1 MRPRWTLMMGA
12 LLALASCVS
21 NAPAGSSAANTES
34 EGVSHYYYSGGEK
47 VPLRVETGQVGV
59 LLKADYDPAEFRSR
73 MESLA
78 TETAIEEY
86 PGGFLV
92 LTGIE
97 PTTSDSA
104 AVARQVVQSEAVA
117 RSGLVVRLEGVSDPM
132 ILSKDFIAVFKPG
145 VSRAQIESF
154 NASQGVEI
162 VWADP
167 AENRFLLAIG
177 SGSELEALATANR
190 YNASELVEQAHPNF
204 TRVVREREGQDRQR
218 R

>member
-1 MRPRWTLMMGA
+1 MRPLLTLMMVA

-21 NAPAGSSAANTES
+21 NAPAGSSAASTET
-34 EGVSHYYYSGGEK
+34 EPVSRYFYSGGEK
-47 VPLRVETGQVGV
+47 VTLRVETGQVGV
-59 LLKADYDPAEFRSR
+59 LLKADHDPAEFRSR

-78 TETAIEEY
+78 TGTAIEEY

-92 LTGIE
+92 LTVVE
-97 PTTSDSA
+97 PTAFDSR
-104 AVARQVVQSEAVA
+104 AVARQVVQAEAVA
-117 RSGLVVRLEGVSDPM
+117 RSGLVVRLEGAEDPM

-145 VSRAQIESF
+145 VSRARIERF

-167 AENRFLLAIG
+167 AGNRFLLALS

-204 TRVVREREGQDRQR
+204 TRVVRERESQDRQR